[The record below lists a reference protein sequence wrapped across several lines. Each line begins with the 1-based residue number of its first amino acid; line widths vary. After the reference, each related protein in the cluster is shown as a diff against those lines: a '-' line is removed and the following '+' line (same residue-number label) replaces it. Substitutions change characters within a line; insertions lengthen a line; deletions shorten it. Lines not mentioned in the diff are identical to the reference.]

1 MKKMITLTFIC
12 LIAQI
17 VLAQVGCP
25 GCQVVLSQN
34 LALDTIYIGGLPD
47 GKAGEPYEADLSF
60 RMPKTTTPV
69 ASVDSTV
76 LGGLP
81 ISRITISKVDGLP
94 AGIAWEASQL
104 EFAVANETDG
114 CARFCGL
121 PTAAGLYMVKITL
134 KARILII
141 ERETSFEIP
150 LYIAPPSDTMGAFS
164 LENNIACGAATVS
177 FRNNVPSFDRE
188 GYSYFWDF
196 GNGKTSTEENPAPQE
211 YSEVGTYEVSYQ
223 AIVDTGSYV
232 LRKVTILSE
241 PNCRDILSLPDYF
254 IEIYNPE
261 GQLVLNTPDA
271 RNRPLPVSFD
281 VELPLNEGK
290 YTLVIIDDDTG
301 IDGPDDLCGTLPF
314 TLKDT
319 LLELN
324 GIVVRLDIPYR
335 PDTITSVDTVRVFA
349 FPDLPRISKSFNE
362 PICTGDSVL
371 LKVTN
376 YESGIQW
383 LLNNTAIPNA
393 NESVLAATLSGSYAI
408 SHTSIGGCS
417 VVSRPEVVNFG
428 QIPFVPIF
436 EEENNLL
443 SLLAD
448 SLLNNSLQLS
458 WLLDGTVLKNENEPT
473 LCAKTSGNYTLTLLD
488 LKTKC
493 KNSFTAE
500 VTINPDIVNCTI
512 SNVNKLILND
522 LRIFPNPVE
531 DILYLTFER
540 NSNELIVVELIDLFG
555 RVQQQWRDNATAIN
569 MQFNINDLPVGT
581 YWLRIVEDKKIATYK
596 IVKQ

>member
-1 MKKMITLTFIC
+1 MKKIITFIIIC
-12 LIAQI
+12 AIAQMMI
-17 VLAQVGCP
+17 AQVGCP
-25 GCQVVLSQN
+25 GCQVTLSEN
-34 LALDTIYIGGLPD
+34 LALDTIYIGDLPS
-47 GKAGEPYEADLSF
+47 GKVGEIYEADLSF
-60 RMPKTTTPV
+60 RMPKTTTSV
-69 ASVDSTV
+69 AQVDSTV

-81 ISRITISKVDGLP
+81 ISKITISKVDGLP
-94 AGIAWEASQL
+94 PGIAWEASQL
-104 EFAVANETDG
+104 EFTVANQTDG

-134 KARILII
+134 RARIIII

-150 LYIAPPSDTMGAFS
+150 LYIAPPSDTTGAFS

-177 FRNNVPSFDRE
+177 FRNNVPSFDRA

-211 YSEVGTYEVSYQ
+211 YPEVGTYEVSYQ

-232 LRKVTILSE
+232 LRKVTILRE

-254 IEIYNPE
+254 IEIYNPD

-281 VELPLNEGK
+281 VELPLDEGE

-301 IDGPDDLCGTLPF
+301 IDGSDDLCGTLPF

-324 GIVVRLDIPYR
+324 GMVVRLDIPYR

-349 FPDLPRISKSFNE
+349 FPALPRISKSFDE
-362 PICTGDSVL
+362 PLCMGDSVL

-393 NESVLAATLSGSYAI
+393 NTPILVASSSGNYAV

-417 VVSRPEVVNFG
+417 VVSRPEVVSIK
-428 QIPFVPIF
+428 QTPFIPIF
-436 EEENNLL
+436 EVENNLL
-443 SLLAD
+443 FLLAD
-448 SLLNNSLQLS
+448 SLLNSNLQLLWS
-458 WLLDGTVLKNENEPT
+458 LDGVVLQNENEPT
-473 LCAKTSGNYTLTLLD
+473 LCAKTSGSYTLTLLD
-488 LKTKC
+488 VITGC
-493 KNSFTAE
+493 KNSFTDE
-500 VTINPDIVNCTI
+500 IVIRPDIVNCTI
-512 SNVNKLILND
+512 SNTNELILNN

-531 DILYLTFER
+531 DVLYLTFDR
-540 NSNELIVVELIDLFG
+540 NSNEPIVVELIDLLG
-555 RVQQQWRDNATAIN
+555 RVQQEWRNYATEIS
-569 MQFNINDLPVGT
+569 MQLNISHLPTGT
-581 YWLRIVEDKKIATYK
+581 YWLKIVEDKKIATYK
-596 IVKQ
+596 IMKQ

>member
-1 MKKMITLTFIC
+1 MKKIITFIIIC
-12 LIAQI
+12 AIAQMMI
-17 VLAQVGCP
+17 AQVGCP
-25 GCQVVLSQN
+25 GCQVTLSEN
-34 LALDTIYIGGLPD
+34 LALDTIYIGDLPS
-47 GKAGEPYEADLSF
+47 GKVGEIYEADLSF
-60 RMPKTTTPV
+60 RMPKTTTSV
-69 ASVDSTV
+69 AQVDSTV

-81 ISRITISKVDGLP
+81 ISKITISKVDGLP
-94 AGIAWEASQL
+94 PGIAWEASQL
-104 EFAVANETDG
+104 EFTVANQTDG

-134 KARILII
+134 RARIIII

-177 FRNNVPSFDRE
+177 FRNNVPSFDRA

-211 YSEVGTYEVSYQ
+211 YPEVGTYEVSYQ

-232 LRKVTILSE
+232 LRKVTILRE

-254 IEIYNPE
+254 IEIYNPD

-281 VELPLNEGK
+281 VELPLDEGE

-301 IDGPDDLCGTLPF
+301 IDGSDDLCGTLPF

-349 FPDLPRISKSFNE
+349 FPALPRISKSFDE
-362 PICTGDSVL
+362 PLCMGDSVL

-393 NESVLAATLSGSYAI
+393 NTPILVASSSGNYAV

-417 VVSRPEVVNFG
+417 VVSRPEVVSIK
-428 QIPFVPIF
+428 QTPFIPIF
-436 EEENNLL
+436 EVENNLL
-443 SLLAD
+443 FLLAD
-448 SLLNNSLQLS
+448 SLLNSNLQLLWS
-458 WLLDGTVLKNENEPT
+458 LDGVVLQNENEPT
-473 LCAKTSGNYTLTLLD
+473 LCAKTSGSYTLTLLD
-488 LKTKC
+488 VITGC
-493 KNSFTAE
+493 KNSFTDE
-500 VTINPDIVNCTI
+500 IVIRPDIVNCTI
-512 SNVNKLILND
+512 SNTNELILNN

-531 DILYLTFER
+531 DVLYLTFDR
-540 NSNELIVVELIDLFG
+540 NSNEPIVVELIDLLG
-555 RVQQQWRDNATAIN
+555 RVQQEWRNYATEISI
-569 MQFNINDLPVGT
+569 QLNISHLPTGT
-581 YWLRIVEDKKIATYK
+581 YWLKIVEDKKIATYK
-596 IVKQ
+596 IMKQ